1 MKLWLDTDI
10 GDDID
15 DALTLEAILNDPKIE
30 LLGISTVFKNSP
42 LRAML
47 AQEMVKRSG
56 KNVPIYAGK
65 SLPLQGLR
73 KINHGEIYNQYGKE
87 LEPIDQSFIAQAE
100 TNQASEAMLKAMK
113 DHPDAYV
120 LAIGPLTNLGVAV
133 SLDKERLLSNHP
145 IFFMGGDW
153 KRRVSEW
160 NLLCDVEAAARLFK
174 AKLDLYAIGLEETE
188 KTRMSKEE
196 EERMRSTGSGP
207 LNDYRRKL
215 VERFKQATHWEITPH
230 DCLAYYA
237 LLNRNNLLWDKG
249 RPQVE
254 VEGEDAYI
262 KISEG
267 DNLHY
272 LESFDRLAFINWLC
286 QSMN

>member
-47 AQEMVKRSG
+47 AQEMVRQSG

-133 SLDKERLLSNHP
+133 SLDKERLL
-145 IFFMGGDW
+145 
-153 KRRVSEW
+153 
-160 NLLCDVEAAARLFK
+160 
-174 AKLDLYAIGLEETE
+174 IGLEETE

-237 LLNRNNLLWDKG
+237 LLNRNNLLWGKG
-249 RPQVE
+249 SPQVE